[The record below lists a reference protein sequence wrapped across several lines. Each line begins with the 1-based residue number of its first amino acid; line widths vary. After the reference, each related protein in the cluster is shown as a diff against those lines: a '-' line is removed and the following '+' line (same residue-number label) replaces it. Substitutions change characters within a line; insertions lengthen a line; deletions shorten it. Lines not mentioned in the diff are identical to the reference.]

1 MCPLYLLRYLR
12 LPLFFSLLWP
22 LLVSGK
28 DAPPLQLAN
37 IYHSS
42 IQIQDYWI
50 SEKYDGVRAYWDGK
64 QFISK
69 QGKPYH
75 APYWFIKNFPD
86 VPLDGE
92 LWLARA
98 QFDKLSGIVR
108 KHVPID
114 AEWQTVSYQVF
125 DLPKSDYT
133 FDVRVEQLEA
143 LVKQQTIPAWLQ
155 LIPQFKLK
163 NEAELWQTL
172 ERINA
177 KKGEGLMLHKGS
189 SFYHAG
195 RDDELLKLKKYQD
208 AEARVIQH
216 LSGKG
221 KHQHRLGA
229 LLVEAVNH
237 SQKGRRFKVGTG
249 FSDQERLQPPA
260 IGSIIRYKY
269 FGLTSKGLPRFASF
283 MHIREYDEKSIN

>member
-114 AEWQTVSYQVF
+114 AEWQTVIYQVF

-133 FDVRVEQLEA
+133 FDVRLEQLEA

-177 KKGEGLMLHKGS
+177 KKGEVS
-189 SFYHAG
+189 
-195 RDDELLKLKKYQD
+195 
-208 AEARVIQH
+208 V
-216 LSGKG
+216 
-221 KHQHRLGA
+221 
-229 LLVEAVNH
+229 LLVEKDDAYVDVTDN
-237 SQKGRRFKVGTG
+237 
-249 FSDQERLQPPA
+249 
-260 IGSIIRYKY
+260 
-269 FGLTSKGLPRFASF
+269 LTFLEDDGQSTILRKSKLWGIVPCTVFYSFYSRSSLLANPHRSPRFQ
-283 MHIREYDEKSIN
+283 H